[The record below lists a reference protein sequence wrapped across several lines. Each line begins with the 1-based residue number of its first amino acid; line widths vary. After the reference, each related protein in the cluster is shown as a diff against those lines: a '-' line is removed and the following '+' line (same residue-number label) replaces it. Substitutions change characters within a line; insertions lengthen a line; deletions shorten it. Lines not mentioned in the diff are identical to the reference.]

1 LAPPATRGAGEG
13 GRVMA
18 TEQQGPPAPEGRP
31 EDLPPTGWMQG
42 PEALGA
48 AFRKHHENQL
58 RGYMT
63 AVTRQ
68 LYQTWQDPVLP
79 YHYDV
84 LASARDFLDADKD
97 DVAVIMA
104 QTACEIATD
113 DIMAVLLRRQ
123 DLSDGIRAWVNNQI
137 ERSTTLKDDR
147 LYNLYR
153 ALSGD
158 ELRQDQKAL
167 WEAYVRRAALRNAIV
182 HTGAHA
188 VKAQAVEACD
198 TALDLIHH
206 FEAVHARVV
215 K

>member
-1 LAPPATRGAGEG
+1 
-13 GRVMA
+13 MA
-18 TEQQGPPAPEGRP
+18 TEQQGPPDPEARP

-42 PEALGA
+42 PEFFGSV
-48 AFRKHHENQL
+48 FRKHHEDQL

-79 YHYDV
+79 YHYGV

-113 DIMAVLLRRQ
+113 DIMTVLLRRQ
-123 DLSDGIRAWVNNQI
+123 DLSDGIRAWVNDQI

-147 LYNLYR
+147 LYKLYR

-158 ELRQDQKAL
+158 ELRKDQTAL
-167 WEAYVRRAALRNAIV
+167 WEAYKRRAELRNAIV

-188 VKAQAVEACD
+188 VKAQAVEACN